1 MIDNQAKIDGSF
13 FIKSKHVRADID
25 GSDIYIYIYIYILFK
40 NKRFY

>member
-25 GSDIYIYIYIYILFK
+25 GSHIYIYILFK